1 MDKPNNYHTRIKL
14 CMENI
19 SREEYH
25 YIQYHYIESTI
36 YTHVYTIMANC
47 SYIKYL
53 SLKMDEMMQSINFLL
68 KEIENVEEENAL
80 LETSI
85 ADIKN
90 KMELLRLRETQLNI
104 LDNDHDLDI
113 VTLLQSLQSAEV
125 ELHSLKQLKAQ
136 MEADEILYPPS
147 SI

>member
-1 MDKPNNYHTRIKL
+1 
-14 CMENI
+14 
-19 SREEYH
+19 
-25 YIQYHYIESTI
+25 
-36 YTHVYTIMANC
+36 
-47 SYIKYL
+47 
-53 SLKMDEMMQSINFLL
+53 MDEMMQSINFLL

-80 LETSI
+80 LEISI

-113 VTLLQSLQSAEV
+113 VVTLLQSLQSAEV

-136 MEADEILYPPS
+136 MEADEILYPPLLTHYFPIANLLCLS
-147 SI
+147 KAPI

>member
-1 MDKPNNYHTRIKL
+1 
-14 CMENI
+14 
-19 SREEYH
+19 
-25 YIQYHYIESTI
+25 
-36 YTHVYTIMANC
+36 MANC

-80 LETSI
+80 LEASI

-90 KMELLRLRETQLNI
+90 KMELMRLRETQLNI

-113 VTLLQSLQSAEV
+113 MILLQSLQSAEV
-125 ELHSLKQLKAQ
+125 ELHSLKQLKARWKQ
-136 MEADEILYPPS
+136 TRYYTLHRRS
-147 SI
+147 RS

>member
-1 MDKPNNYHTRIKL
+1 
-14 CMENI
+14 
-19 SREEYH
+19 
-25 YIQYHYIESTI
+25 
-36 YTHVYTIMANC
+36 MANC

-90 KMELLRLRETQLNI
+90 KMELLRLRDIQLNI

-125 ELHSLKQLKAQ
+125 ELHSLKQLKAR

-147 SI
+147 PI

>member
-1 MDKPNNYHTRIKL
+1 
-14 CMENI
+14 
-19 SREEYH
+19 
-25 YIQYHYIESTI
+25 
-36 YTHVYTIMANC
+36 MANC

-53 SLKMDEMMQSINFLL
+53 SLKMDEMMQSINFLV
-68 KEIENVEEENAL
+68 KKIENIEEENAF

-90 KMELLRLRETQLNI
+90 KMELLRLRDIQLNI

-125 ELHSLKQLKAQ
+125 ELHNLKQLKAQ
-136 MEADEILYPPS
+136 MEADEMLHLPS

>member
-1 MDKPNNYHTRIKL
+1 
-14 CMENI
+14 
-19 SREEYH
+19 
-25 YIQYHYIESTI
+25 
-36 YTHVYTIMANC
+36 
-47 SYIKYL
+47 
-53 SLKMDEMMQSINFLL
+53 MDEMMQSINFLL

>member
-1 MDKPNNYHTRIKL
+1 
-14 CMENI
+14 
-19 SREEYH
+19 
-25 YIQYHYIESTI
+25 
-36 YTHVYTIMANC
+36 MANC

-80 LETSI
+80 LEASI

-113 VTLLQSLQSAEV
+113 MILLQSLQSAEV
-125 ELHSLKQLKAQ
+125 ELHSLKQLKAR
-136 MEADEILYPPS
+136 MEADEILYPPLLTHYFPIANLLCLS
-147 SI
+147 KAPI